1 MNKVKKNIVVVGF
14 TKEERNSLALPYL
27 ENQTIH
33 YIDSLNQLTKYQGY
47 LLLIDNSDNKS
58 IVELDKKYRKSFNKY
73 ELIWIFNDKYESF
86 SYKDNYSRIEKIGR
100 EIFYD
105 YSYSFQEDWD
115 KYKYNKENDKQKIIK
130 FNKDKQEQLNIL
142 YNYIKNY
149 KNIKTNQI
157 VKELGI
163 SERNIQR
170 YMHDLNSIYHNIGY
184 DYSLNEWYFIW

>member
-1 MNKVKKNIVVVGF
+1 MNKAKKNIVVVGF

-33 YIDSLNQLTKYQGY
+33 YIDSLNQFTKYQGY

-115 KYKYNKENDKQKIIK
+115 QYKYNKENDKQKIIK

-142 YNYIKNY
+142 FNYIKNY

>member
-14 TKEERNSLALPYL
+14 TKEERSSLALPYL

-105 YSYSFQEDWD
+105 YSYNFQEDWD
-115 KYKYNKENDKQKIIK
+115 QYKYNKENDKQKIIK

-142 YNYIKNY
+142 FNYIKNY

>member
-1 MNKVKKNIVVVGF
+1 MNKAKKNIVIVGF

-47 LLLIDNSDNKS
+47 LLLIDNHDNKS

-73 ELIWIFNDKYESF
+73 ELIWIFNDEYESF

-105 YSYSFQEDWD
+105 YSYNFQEDWD
-115 KYKYNKENDKQKIIK
+115 QYKYNKENDKQKIIK

-142 YNYIKNY
+142 FNYIKNY

>member
-86 SYKDNYSRIEKIGR
+86 SYQDNYSRIEKIGR

-115 KYKYNKENDKQKIIK
+115 QYKYNKENDKQKIIK
-130 FNKDKQEQLNIL
+130 FNKDKQEQLDIL